1 MKLQAPPV
9 KVCALAHN
17 IPVYQPVKL
26 RDGAALALIQEL
38 APELIVVA
46 AYGLSLIHISAGR
59 RWPSSVSLPAATTA
73 PNAAEAAAN

>member
-38 APELIVVA
+38 L
-46 AYGLSLIHISAGR
+46 
-59 RWPSSVSLPAATTA
+59 PS
-73 PNAAEAAAN
+73 